1 MRIKFKDEIDTL
13 KGHFV
18 IHGLSVAIEQGI
30 LPENTFEDVIKEKDQ
45 DDGHL
50 DVAVTI
56 NGREIDIHEFCEYW
70 EKQIDRMIREKA
82 QEIVDHKFS
91 DLSYLFDD
99 LQGRINTEIEK
110 RLEYWEREEKN

>member
-13 KGHFV
+13 IGHFV
-18 IHGLSVAIEQGI
+18 IHGLLVAIDRGL
-30 LPENTFEDVIKEKDQ
+30 LPENTFDEVKKEKEA

-50 DVAVTI
+50 DVAVTV
-56 NGREIDIHEFCEYW
+56 NGREIDIHEFCENW

-110 RLEYWEREEKN
+110 RLEDWERE

>member
-13 KGHFV
+13 KEHFV

-30 LPENTFEDVIKEKDQ
+30 LPENTFDEVLKEKIQ

-50 DVAVTI
+50 DVAVTV
-56 NGREIDIHEFCEYW
+56 NGREIDIHELCENW
-70 EKQIDRMIREKA
+70 EKQIDTMIVKKA
-82 QEIVDHKFS
+82 QEIVEDKFS

-110 RLEYWEREEKN
+110 RLEDWERE